1 MSLENIKVVALGGC
15 GGMGRYAVRTALD
28 YDFVKEVV
36 IADLD
41 ETRGQAFAQK
51 CGPKASFQK
60 IDVTDQPALKG
71 LFTGADVVLATV
83 GPYYRYGVP
92 ILRAAIETRCHY
104 IDINDDW
111 EPTLEMLDL
120 NEHAKKAGI
129 TAIIGLGASPVSP
142 ICWRPR
148 L

>member
-1 MSLENIKVVALGGC
+1 MVDLQSRLVH
-15 GGMGRYAVRTALD
+15 AVRTALD

-60 IDVTDQPALKG
+60 IDVIDVTDQPALKG

-120 NEHAKKAGI
+120 HTKAEKAGI
-129 TAIIGLGASPVSP
+129 TAIVGLGASPGQSNMLAAKN
-142 ICWRPR
+142 RRHPR
-148 L
+148 T